1 MSIANYRNIA
11 DAELVFSPKL
21 NCFVGP
27 NGVGKTN
34 LLDAIYYLSFCRS
47 ALVQKNSQVLRHNEE
62 WMSLAAEYEDDNHQ
76 PLSIRCTLKAG
87 HRKSFKKN
95 GKEYKKQSE
104 HIGLIPIVMV
114 SPQDSELIVGGGDVR
129 RRFMD
134 MVISQYA
141 PVYLHHLIRYNEAL
155 QQRNALL
162 KVDVEIDEALLSAY
176 DEVLSLS
183 ANDIFSYRKQF
194 VEMLAPIFS
203 EVYQQLG
210 GDGEDVSIAYR
221 SHLSDGELL
230 PMLRAYR
237 EKDRIMGFTI
247 KGVHRDDMEMTLG
260 GYPLRYEGS
269 QGQSKTYLIA
279 LKFAQ
284 YRLLAQQTA
293 SDSHHPVSNFQQ
305 TAPDSHQPVSNFQQT
320 ATSSEQTDSDAGNS
334 SQRHA
339 PILLLDDIF
348 DKLDATRVQKIV
360 RMVSGTDYGQIFIT
374 STSSDT
380 LHRVVDEVGGDYRFF
395 QVEGGNYTLMD

>member
-11 DAELVFSPKL
+11 EADLTFSPKL

-47 ALVQKNSQVLRHNEE
+47 ALVQTNSQVLRHNEE
-62 WMSLAAEYEDDNHQ
+62 WMSLAAEYVDDNHQ

-155 QQRNALL
+155 KQRNALL
-162 KVDVEIDEALLSAY
+162 KVEGDPDEALLTAY
-176 DEVLSLS
+176 DEILALS
-183 ANDIFSYRKQF
+183 AQDIYSYRKQF
-194 VEMLAPIFS
+194 VEALAPVFS
-203 EVYQQLG
+203 EVYRQLG
-210 GDGEDVSIAYR
+210 GDGEEVSLHYR
-221 SHLSDGELL
+221 SHLSEGDLL
-230 PMLRAYR
+230 PMLRACR
-237 EKDRIMGFTI
+237 EKDRIMGFTL

-284 YRLLAQQTA
+284 YRLLAQQFA
-293 SDSHHPVSNFQQ
+293 PHSQQ
-305 TAPDSHQPVSNFQQT
+305 TGS
-320 ATSSEQTDSDAGNS
+320 QTDNPMPHHS
-334 SQRHA
+334 

-360 RMVSGTDYGQIFIT
+360 RMVSGADYGQIFIT
-374 STSSDT
+374 STSSGT
-380 LHRVVDEVGGDYRFF
+380 LRRVVDEVGGDYRFF
-395 QVEGGNYTLMD
+395 QVEDGHYTPQTE

>member
-162 KVDVEIDEALLSAY
+162 KVDGEIDEALLSAY

-237 EKDRIMGFTI
+237 EKDRIMGFTL

-293 SDSHHPVSNFQQ
+293 
-305 TAPDSHQPVSNFQQT
+305 TC
-320 ATSSEQTDSDAGNS
+320 SEQRDSDAGNS

-395 QVEGGNYTLMD
+395 QVEGGNYTHMD

>member
-1 MSIANYRNIA
+1 MELKKLSIANYRNIA

-114 SPQDSELIVGGGDVR
+114 SPQDSELIVGGGEVR

-141 PVYLHHLIRYNEAL
+141 PAYLHHLIRYNEAL

-162 KVDVEIDEALLSAY
+162 KVDGEIDEALLSTY

-183 ANDIFSYRKQF
+183 ANDIFSCRKQF

-203 EVYQQLG
+203 EVYRQLG

-230 PMLRAYR
+230 PMLRACR
-237 EKDRIMGFTI
+237 EKDRIMGFTL

-284 YRLLAQQTA
+284 YRLLAQQTTH
-293 SDSHHPVSNFQQ
+293 SSHHSVSSLHR
-305 TAPDSHQPVSNFQQT
+305 TDT
-320 ATSSEQTDSDAGNS
+320 TSGQDDFHNDNS
-334 SQRHA
+334 TQKHA

-380 LHRVVDEVGGDYRFF
+380 LHRVVDEVGGDYKFF
-395 QVEGGNYTLMD
+395 QVEDGSYTLMD

>member
-1 MSIANYRNIA
+1 MELKKLSIANYRNIA

-162 KVDVEIDEALLSAY
+162 KVDGEIDEALLSAY

-237 EKDRIMGFTI
+237 EKDRIMGFTL

-293 SDSHHPVSNFQQ
+293 
-305 TAPDSHQPVSNFQQT
+305 TC
-320 ATSSEQTDSDAGNS
+320 SEQRDSDAGNS

-395 QVEGGNYTLMD
+395 QVEGGNYTHMD

>member
-162 KVDVEIDEALLSAY
+162 KVDGEIDEALLSAY

-237 EKDRIMGFTI
+237 EKDRIMGFTL

-293 SDSHHPVSNFQQ
+293 
-305 TAPDSHQPVSNFQQT
+305 
-320 ATSSEQTDSDAGNS
+320 TSSEQRDSDAGNS

-395 QVEGGNYTLMD
+395 QVEGGNYTHMD

>member
-62 WMSLAAEYEDDNHQ
+62 WMSLAAEYEDDNHH

-162 KVDVEIDEALLSAY
+162 KVDGEIDEALLSAY

-237 EKDRIMGFTI
+237 EKDRIMGFTL

-293 SDSHHPVSNFQQ
+293 
-305 TAPDSHQPVSNFQQT
+305 
-320 ATSSEQTDSDAGNS
+320 TSSEQRDSDAGNS

-395 QVEGGNYTLMD
+395 QVEGGNYTHMD

>member
-1 MSIANYRNIA
+1 MELKKLSIANYRNIA

-162 KVDVEIDEALLSAY
+162 KVDGEIDEALLSAY

-237 EKDRIMGFTI
+237 EKDRIMGFTL

-293 SDSHHPVSNFQQ
+293 
-305 TAPDSHQPVSNFQQT
+305 
-320 ATSSEQTDSDAGNS
+320 TSSEQRDSDAGNS

-395 QVEGGNYTLMD
+395 QVEGGNYTHMD

>member
-1 MSIANYRNIA
+1 MELKKLSIANYRNIA
-11 DAELVFSPKL
+11 EAELELSPKL
-21 NCFVGP
+21 NCFVGL

-47 ALVQKNSQVLRHNEE
+47 ALVQTNNQVLRHNEE
-62 WMSLAAEYEDDNHQ
+62 WMSLAAEYEDDEHQ

-104 HIGLIPIVMV
+104 HIGLIPIVIV
-114 SPQDSELIVGGGDVR
+114 SPQDSELILGGGEVR

-141 PVYLHHLIRYNEAL
+141 PDYLHHLIRYNQAL

-162 KVDVEIDEALLSAY
+162 KVEGEPDESLLTAY

-183 ANDIFSYRKQF
+183 AQEIYSHRKKF
-194 VEMLAPIFS
+194 VEMLAPIFK

-210 GDGEDVSIAYR
+210 GEGEEVSISYR
-221 SHLSDGELL
+221 SHLNDGELM

-237 EKDRIMGFTI
+237 EKDRIMGYTL

-284 YRLLAQQTA
+284 YRLLANEYKSSGMQKDGNPNGGEENTHSQA
-293 SDSHHPVSNFQQ
+293 ERNDALHEKLKNE
-305 TAPDSHQPVSNFQQT
+305 HQ
-320 ATSSEQTDSDAGNS
+320 
-334 SQRHA
+334 

-348 DKLDATRVQKIV
+348 DKLDATRVEKIV

-380 LHRVVDEVGGDYRFF
+380 LRRVVDEVGGDYRFF
-395 QVEGGNYTLMD
+395 EVEGGSYTLMP